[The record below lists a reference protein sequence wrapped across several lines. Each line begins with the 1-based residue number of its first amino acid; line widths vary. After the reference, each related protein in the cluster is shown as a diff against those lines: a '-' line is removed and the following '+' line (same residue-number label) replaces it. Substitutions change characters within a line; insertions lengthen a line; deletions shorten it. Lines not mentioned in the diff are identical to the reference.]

1 MRKRK
6 TEERIKAIEMHKQ
19 GIPRRRIAEE
29 LGVSHDSVKTW
40 ISLYK
45 SGQKDLLDDT
55 RKKRTYSKAVKL
67 EAVSAHLEAVS
78 YTHLEAPRISRH
90 NWGVKRYGK
99 ISVERRIDIDLPDVG
114 ARRRRQRPLRDI
126 APRRPGIAC
135 RENEQ
140 RYGREHNDFFHR
152 FFTSPAIRPIP
163 SSSQYEEWKNLLP
176 GAAPSPRRRVR

>member
-55 RKKRTYSKAVKL
+55 RLLHHTRVKTIRAVATTDIFLLSEQKAL
-67 EAVSAHLEAVS
+67 LC
-78 YTHLEAPRISRH
+78 YFIS
-90 NWGVKRYGK
+90 
-99 ISVERRIDIDLPDVG
+99 
-114 ARRRRQRPLRDI
+114 LR
-126 APRRPGIAC
+126 
-135 RENEQ
+135 
-140 RYGREHNDFFHR
+140 
-152 FFTSPAIRPIP
+152 
-163 SSSQYEEWKNLLP
+163 NLLKTSCF
-176 GAAPSPRRRVR
+176 G

>member
-67 EAVSAHLEAVS
+67 EAVSAHLEEGRTMVDVTSSFNISSPSLLRRWCKESVS
-78 YTHLEAPRISRH
+78 YTHLD
-90 NWGVKRYGK
+90 VYKRQVQAND
-99 ISVERRIDIDLPDVG
+99 SVAQQLHWHSCK
-114 ARRRRQRPLRDI
+114 Q
-126 APRRPGIAC
+126 
-135 RENEQ
+135 
-140 RYGREHNDFFHR
+140 
-152 FFTSPAIRPIP
+152 
-163 SSSQYEEWKNLLP
+163 
-176 GAAPSPRRRVR
+176 